1 MIKLFRYFISG
12 HFGTDLYH
20 SISFSR
26 HLQSVIF
33 RLSKRKYLTKKMPS
47 NDASDLPPLITA
59 IMNGEI
65 DSVKLLLGN
74 GVKVNEHYGHKSPL
88 QTAIKN
94 QDLEMVKV
102 LLAHGAKPTCYFKD
116 DSNNI
121 CFPAYEQALETGNLD
136 IIKWLMKYGAN
147 ERRFLRSAFES
158 IDCVDKVRMLLNFG
172 VIKPNQYCKNRNKMT
187 PVHEAMIFC
196 GNEEIVSIL
205 IQFGVDVNAKDE
217 FMQTALHIAFRCR
230 FGELELLKVLMENG
244 ANPNLKDGVGESTIE
259 KALWKDKST
268 FKVILYNQCRL

>member
-1 MIKLFRYFISG
+1 
-12 HFGTDLYH
+12 
-20 SISFSR
+20 
-26 HLQSVIF
+26 
-33 RLSKRKYLTKKMPS
+33 
-47 NDASDLPPLITA
+47 
-59 IMNGEI
+59 
-65 DSVKLLLGN
+65 
-74 GVKVNEHYGHKSPL
+74 
-88 QTAIKN
+88 
-94 QDLEMVKV
+94 
-102 LLAHGAKPTCYFKD
+102 
-116 DSNNI
+116 
-121 CFPAYEQALETGNLD
+121 
-136 IIKWLMKYGAN
+136 
-147 ERRFLRSAFES
+147 
-158 IDCVDKVRMLLNFG
+158 
-172 VIKPNQYCKNRNKMT
+172 MT